1 MFDIANNLAHSACMD
16 ASFLATELRRTRE
29 SQHLSLTEVAS
40 RAQISKAYLSQL
52 EHGASKQPSFEVLA
66 RLATALGASVEDLTG
81 RTTVWDPTEL
91 AASVP
96 SSLRS
101 FAAKSALPES
111 DIAMLSRIHYRGKQP
126 KEADDW
132 AHIYETIKRTVG

>member
-1 MFDIANNLAHSACMD
+1 MFDITNRLVYDACVEK
-16 ASFLATELRRTRE
+16 SFLATELRRILE
-29 SQHLSLTEVAS
+29 SQQLSLTEIAS

-52 EHGASKQPSFEVLA
+52 EHGASKQPSFEVLS

-91 AASVP
+91 ATSVP
-96 SSLRS
+96 LSLRS
-101 FAAKSALPES
+101 FAAKSVLPES
-111 DIAMLSRIHYRGKQP
+111 DITMLSRIHYRGKQP